1 MVEKDVAL
9 ESEESASQQ
18 PAAEVEV
25 ETEAEV
31 NTEEVD
37 PVAELTA
44 ELARVKDQLLR
55 NAAEF
60 ENFRRRMNRQRDE
73 WPLRA
78 RAHVVRQLLPILDD
92 LGRTIQA
99 AEQSEQD
106 QAALKSLKS
115 GVDLVHQNFHE
126 TLGNLGV
133 EAIKAIGEPF
143 DENLHE
149 AVMQAPATDG
159 AAPDTVLHEVKR
171 GYVLGDIVLRHS
183 QVIVSVESA
192 EEIRDDPV
200 ESAVQ

>member
-1 MVEKDVAL
+1 MVEKDVAPEPENSDGQ
-9 ESEESASQQ
+9 ES
-18 PAAEVEV
+18 AAEVEA
-25 ETEAEV
+25 EAEV
-31 NTEEVD
+31 NIDEVD
-37 PVAELTA
+37 PTVELTA

-55 NAAEF
+55 NAADF
-60 ENFRRRMNRQRDE
+60 ENYRRRINRQRDE

-92 LGRTIQA
+92 LDRTIQA

-106 QAALKSLKS
+106 QAALESLKS

-126 TLGNLGV
+126 ALGNLGV
-133 EAIKAIGEPF
+133 ETIKAIGEPF

-159 AAPDTVLHEVKR
+159 AAPNTVLHEVKR

-183 QVIVSVESA
+183 QVIVSIESA
-192 EEIRDDPV
+192 EEVRDDPV
-200 ESAVQ
+200 ESAV